1 MFEAELRGKEKKWE
15 EEMSR
20 REEQL
25 RKILEDKEEK
35 F

>member
-15 EEMSR
+15 EEMSK

-25 RKILEDKEEK
+25 KKRKG
-35 F
+35 